1 MQVTVEIPEDIA
13 RLLART
19 SVSLD
24 RAALE
29 GLAAESYRSGVLSEF
44 QVMRLLDLPSRFAVH
59 QWLVS
64 RQIPYRYTEDDLA
77 NDLATLSE
85 LGLR

>member
-1 MQVTVEIPEDIA
+1 MQVTVNIPEDIGRA
-13 RLLART
+13 LA
-19 SVSLD
+19 SGAVPLN

-29 GLAAESYRSGVLSEF
+29 GLAAEGYRSGVLSES
-44 QVMRLLDLPSRFAVH
+44 QVMRLLELPSRFAVH
-59 QWLVS
+59 EWL
-64 RQIPYRYTEDDLA
+64 RQRHIPYQYTETDLA